1 MERERRNGHL
11 SRTRFLALVGVVDG
25 WRLVLDEEFLLN
37 LADRLHQV
45 SFVHFFD
52 RSGEHVGQCCM
63 SCWNE
68 ADTRKSLATM
78 TFEPI
83 SFPMHRFFSFK
94 YIFLFIV
101 IYIWKLDMPPDH
113 TVGILKSAKFT
124 NPVLHCRDFRLIN
137 SNA

>member
-1 MERERRNGHL
+1 
-11 SRTRFLALVGVVDG
+11 
-25 WRLVLDEEFLLN
+25 
-37 LADRLHQV
+37 
-45 SFVHFFD
+45 
-52 RSGEHVGQCCM
+52 
-63 SCWNE
+63 
-68 ADTRKSLATM
+68 M

-83 SFPMHRFFSFK
+83 SLPMHRFFSFK